1 MKNPN
6 LEIAFTHIVARK
18 KQTLIAA
25 LGVTIGLSVYL
36 FMNSLTSGFERFQTA
51 ETFKST
57 AHIKI
62 YKDDERAKA
71 LVSNGNV
78 ETMIVNPQVVNS
90 SKELIN
96 PEQLV
101 NTVKKEPYITQAI
114 MQVDFAAFYNK
125 GTAQVKGTSNGVN
138 IVDYNAMFNTQK
150 YMKAGTIADL
160 QNNMNGIIIGS
171 GIADKLGVR
180 IGDNI
185 SVSSSIGVTKNLK
198 IVGIFELGSSMVD
211 NGTSFVNIST
221 AQQFLKESP
230 FFVNTIYANTIDYN
244 KSTEYMHSLQQL
256 TSYKVEDWKVINAD
270 ILAGATTRKMMFGS
284 ISFAILVV
292 AAFGIYNILSSTI
305 SQKINDIAIL
315 KATGYRGSDVIQIFL
330 TEALI
335 MGLMGSIMG
344 ILLGSLLIYLL
355 QHVYVGGPIGYFPIG
370 FEIPII
376 AQSFVLGLLFTV
388 LAGFFPAKKAANV
401 DPVSIFR
408 K

>member
-71 LVSNGNV
+71 LVSSGNV

-101 NTVKKEPYITQAI
+101 NSVKKEPYITQAI

-160 QNNMNGIIIGS
+160 QNNKNGIILGS

-180 IGDNI
+180 LGDNI
-185 SVSSSIGVTKNLK
+185 SVASSVGVTKNLE

-211 NGTSFVNIST
+211 NGTSYVNIST

-355 QHVYVGGPIGYFPIG
+355 QHVYVGGPVGYFPIG

>member
-1 MKNPN
+1 
-6 LEIAFTHIVARK
+6 
-18 KQTLIAA
+18 
-25 LGVTIGLSVYL
+25 
-36 FMNSLTSGFERFQTA
+36 
-51 ETFKST
+51 
-57 AHIKI
+57 
-62 YKDDERAKA
+62 
-71 LVSNGNV
+71 
-78 ETMIVNPQVVNS
+78 
-90 SKELIN
+90 
-96 PEQLV
+96 
-101 NTVKKEPYITQAI
+101 
-114 MQVDFAAFYNK
+114 
-125 GTAQVKGTSNGVN
+125 
-138 IVDYNAMFNTQK
+138 
-150 YMKAGTIADL
+150 
-160 QNNMNGIIIGS
+160 
-171 GIADKLGVR
+171 
-180 IGDNI
+180 
-185 SVSSSIGVTKNLK
+185 
-198 IVGIFELGSSMVD
+198 MVD
-211 NGTSFVNIST
+211 NGTSYLNIST

-355 QHVYVGGPIGYFPIG
+355 QHVYVGGPVGYFPIG

-376 AQSFVLGLLFTV
+376 AQSFVLRLLFTV

-401 DPVSIFR
+401 EPVSIFR